1 MLTKPSIESLLP
13 KVDSRYTLA
22 ILVAK
27 RARQIVM
34 GGKVLVACDS
44 PNTVTQACEELA
56 GDRLAFVRG
65 DLPLIHNRDQFAY
78 GVFVG
83 LRPDVIAAREQQQD
97 PDARSIDLVDDLG
110 DDLLEPVVVEATSEA
125 ALVELV
131 EEAAELVDIV
141 EESGEAPLDEPGTE
155 PTTEEEPA

>member
-1 MLTKPSIESLLP
+1 
-13 KVDSRYTLA
+13 
-22 ILVAK
+22 
-27 RARQIVM
+27 M